1 MNAEKVPMFDT
12 RSAKTDNAPKEGRAE
27 SAKTFRSAQRAWT
40 AVEVSKLHRLRSQG
54 LARPAVAAQLGRTV
68 GSVKGMMNR
77 IADGMI
83 A

>member
-1 MNAEKVPMFDT
+1 MRTP
-12 RSAKTDNAPKEGRAE
+12 
-27 SAKTFRSAQRAWT
+27 QRHWT
-40 AVEVSKLHRLRSQG
+40 AAEVSKLQRLRLEG
-54 LARPAVAAQLGRTV
+54 LARSAIADQLGRTR

>member
-1 MNAEKVPMFDT
+1 MP
-12 RSAKTDNAPKEGRAE
+12 RSPQ
-27 SAKTFRSAQRAWT
+27 RSWT
-40 AVEVSKLHRLRSQG
+40 AAEVSRLQRLRSEG
-54 LARPAVAAQLGRTV
+54 LARPAIAAELGRTR